1 MRETT
6 EMSTARAGPFRTST
20 GSRFCVF
27 ALLMASAA
35 VLPGQALKVSYR
47 RAAPEAVSLPAKVVQ
62 ESTSFL
68 GVPYVHAGDSRTG
81 VDCSGLVYRVFF
93 DTLGANLP
101 RGVKDLYRETT
112 PADSP
117 LHIGDL
123 LFFDTTEQM
132 PPSLPTHVGVYIGQG
147 RVVHAA
153 SEGSKT
159 GVIVS
164 AVSDPYYRS
173 RFIGARRVLPW
184 RDPVLDLTITD
195 VSSSLAEVEPFASQG
210 NVTIRVFNGMT
221 GGGPLSLTLFKNG
234 RQVLSR
240 WITAGAVKPAE
251 VSFAAGIGQWSVRIT
266 RIFKGRIL
274 SNLAF
279 SVVE

>member
-1 MRETT
+1 
-6 EMSTARAGPFRTST
+6 MSTR
-20 GSRFCVF
+20 SRFCIL
-27 ALLMASAA
+27 ALLMACAA
-35 VLPGQALKVSYR
+35 VLHGQALKVSWQR
-47 RAAPEAVSLPAKVVQ
+47 PAPAPVSLPAKVVQ

-93 DTLGANLP
+93 DTMGASLP
-101 RGVKDLYRETT
+101 RGVKDLYRATL

-123 LFFDTTEQM
+123 LFFDTTDQM
-132 PPSLPTHVGVYIGQG
+132 PPSVPTHVGVYIGQG

-159 GVIVS
+159 GVILS
-164 AVSDPYYRS
+164 AMGDPYYRA

-184 RDPVLDLTITD
+184 RDPVLHLTITD
-195 VSSSLAEVEPFASQG
+195 VSTSFAEVEPFASQG

-221 GGGPLSLTLFKNG
+221 GGGPLSLTLFKDG
-234 RQVLSR
+234 RQFLSR
-240 WITAGAVKPAE
+240 WITAGAMKPAE

-266 RIFKGRIL
+266 RIFKGRVL
-274 SNLAF
+274 SELTF